1 MKITFYGH
9 AAFKVETNGTQ
20 VIMDPY
26 KSPECGYD
34 PINEEADIV
43 TICDKDE
50 YPFHAA
56 TDDIRGDF
64 EVLYGMDAVD
74 KPQAV
79 KGIEFNA
86 VKAYELE
93 DREQPNAMVHF
104 KAEGIH
110 LCHMGD
116 CGIRLLEEEVS
127 PIRNVDVLLALA
139 GGVRTIPLDALK
151 DAIDLIQ
158 PKLIIPMHYGTEKL
172 QTAKPVEEFL
182 NYFPPDEIERSPS
195 SSVDLNR
202 ESLPKERHILVL
214 QHAR

>member
-1 MKITFYGH
+1 MRVTFYGH
-9 AAFKVETNGTQ
+9 AAFKIETNGTRI
-20 VIMDPY
+20 IMDPY
-26 KSPECGYD
+26 KSPECSYD

-56 TDDIRGDF
+56 TEDIRGDF
-64 EVLYGMDAVD
+64 EVLYGMDVVD
-74 KPQAV
+74 KAQTV
-79 KGIEFNA
+79 KGIEFHA

-93 DREQPNAMVHF
+93 DREQANAMVHF
-104 KAEGIH
+104 KVEGLH

-116 CGIRLLEEEVS
+116 CGIRLSEEDIA
-127 PIRNVDVLLALA
+127 PIRQVDVLLALA

-151 DAIDLIQ
+151 DALDLIQ

-172 QTAKPVEEFL
+172 QTAKPVDEFL
-182 NYFPPDEIERSPS
+182 DYFPPDEVERSPS
-195 SSVDLNR
+195 SSVDITPDT
-202 ESLPKERHILVL
+202 LPGKRHILVL

>member
-9 AAFKVETNGTQ
+9 AAFKIETNGTRI
-20 VIMDPY
+20 IMDPY
-26 KSPECGYD
+26 KSPDCKYD
-34 PINEEADIV
+34 PINEETDVV

-56 TDDIRGDF
+56 TDNILGNF
-64 EVLYGMDAVD
+64 EVLYGLDAVE
-74 KPQAV
+74 KPRTIKGVTFHAV
-79 KGIEFNA
+79 KT
-86 VKAYELE
+86 YELE

-116 CGIRLLEEEVS
+116 CGIRLSEDEVA

-139 GGVRTIPLDALK
+139 GGERTIPLDALK
-151 DAIDLIQ
+151 DAIDRIG
-158 PKLIIPMHYGTEKL
+158 PKLIIPMHYSTNKL
-172 QTAKPVEEFL
+172 QFAKPVDEFL
-182 NYFPPDEIERSPS
+182 SYFPANEVERRIS
-195 SSVDLNR
+195 SSV
-202 ESLPKERHILVL
+202 EITQKTLPKKRKVLVL